1 MFCRRVM
8 AKTWSKVCFGK
19 GVWSASASRMAMFGS
34 CFARFFAFLRILD
47 EMSTPTRSLA
57 ELATC
62 WKRMPVP
69 QPMSRTS
76 PFWPSFVLF
85 RAASI
90 FAFCSSAY
98 WAS

>member
-1 MFCRRVM
+1 
-8 AKTWSKVCFGK
+8 
-19 GVWSASASRMAMFGS
+19 MFGS
-34 CFARFFAFLRILD
+34 CSAHFFAFLRILD

-62 WKRMPVP
+62 SKRSPVP

-76 PFWPSFVLF
+76 PFWSSSVLF
-85 RAASI
+85 KAAFI
-90 FAFCSSAY
+90 FAFCSSPY